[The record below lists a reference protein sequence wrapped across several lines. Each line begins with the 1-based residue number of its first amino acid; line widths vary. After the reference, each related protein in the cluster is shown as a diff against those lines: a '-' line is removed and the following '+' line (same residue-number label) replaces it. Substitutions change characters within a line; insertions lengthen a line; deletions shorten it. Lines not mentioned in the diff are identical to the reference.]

1 MGNIKTHYAFDIYTI
16 DESDGNVFITNRRH
30 DIIPIDEIKEIA
42 LALSKFAD
50 SVDSEEYRRIYNST
64 PIAFST
70 FGENEGKTMCEKQRY
85 IYLME
90 CCGKY
95 KVGCSD
101 NVERRKQQLDKRPFD
116 VVILEKSRLIDNPF
130 KQEQRIHEMLNE
142 YRIKGEW
149 YELPDYA
156 IEMVKDII
164 RKL

>member
-1 MGNIKTHYAFDIYTI
+1 MGNMKINYAADIYTI
-16 DESDGNVFITNRRH
+16 DESGGNVFITNRRH
-30 DIIPIDEIKEIA
+30 DIIPIDEIKRIA
-42 LALSKFAD
+42 AALTKFVD
-50 SVDSEEYRRIYNST
+50 RPDSEEYRRIYNST
-64 PIAFST
+64 PIEFST
-70 FGENEGKTMCEKQRY
+70 FGGNVEKIIGEKHRY

-101 NVERRKQQLDKRPFD
+101 NVERRKQQLDKRPFE

-130 KQEQRIHEMLNE
+130 EQEKRIHDLLSN

-164 RKL
+164 RNL

>member
-1 MGNIKTHYAFDIYTI
+1 MGNMKINYAADIYTI

-30 DIIPIDEIKEIA
+30 DIIPIDEIKRIA
-42 LALSKFAD
+42 AALTKFAD
-50 SVDSEEYRRIYNST
+50 RPDSEEYRRIYNST
-64 PIAFST
+64 PIEFST
-70 FGENEGKTMCEKQRY
+70 FGGNVEKIIGEKQRY

-101 NVERRKQQLDKRPFD
+101 NVERRKQQLDKRPFE

-130 KQEQRIHEMLNE
+130 EQEKRIHDLLSN

-164 RKL
+164 RNL